1 MKNVIVPKQQ
11 NRYWKKAA
19 ERAMA
24 LWQEHSMDQ
33 VRKKNGIK
41 TKPLYFPEDVAF
53 FAMSLKEAK
62 SFLEESEI
70 VDINEMVDKVLNTR
84 EAIELWRELSEEY
97 QTILQDYREN
107 FRKTRR
113 LKPILEGYTDLYLKT
128 FPEIPWLRLPEEE
141 ALLALKDKTSA
152 EIKQVANLAIG
163 YKLSDIRGDLN
174 AFNRTAKLKLGWKE
188 APKGSL
194 NPEACKINGFRKSAR
209 IYGDDLSIND
219 GRQFRTQW

>member
-1 MKNVIVPKQQ
+1 MNIIVPKKQ
-11 NRYWKKAA
+11 NRYWQKVS

-41 TKPLYFPEDVAF
+41 TKPLYFPEDEAF
-53 FAMSLKEAK
+53 FSMSLKEAK
-62 SFLEESEI
+62 SFLEKSEI
-70 VDINEMVDKVLNTR
+70 ADINEMVNKVLNTR
-84 EAIELWRELSEEY
+84 VAIELWHEYSEEY

-107 FRKTRR
+107 FQKTRR
-113 LKPILEGYTDLYLKT
+113 LKPIPEGIKKTFLDT
-128 FPEIPWLRLPEEE
+128 FPEIPWLRLSEEE
-141 ALLALKDKTSA
+141 ALLALKGKTSA
-152 EIKQVANLAIG
+152 EIKRIINQVME
-163 YKLSDIRGDLN
+163 YKDSKLRERLRD
-174 AFNRTAKLKLGWKE
+174 FNRSAKLRLGWKE
-188 APKGSL
+188 APKGNL